1 MPQITPYRKTIG
13 IISTYPPR
21 LCGLATFA
29 ADLCTALN
37 EELSPFENLIV
48 IAMDD
53 GRKDY
58 AYSEHIHFKIRDKE
72 LSDYYSAADFLNTY
86 CDIVILQHEYNIF
99 GGKYGSYIVELLKNL
114 QIPII
119 TTFHTIR
126 LRPKKEAKQIL
137 VEIGKLSDKLIV
149 MTNKGKE
156 FLLEVYGVCEEK
168 ISIIPHGFHD
178 VPFIE
183 ENSLYKEQLKLDN
196 RKIIL
201 SFGLLSKW
209 KGFEYV
215 IDAMPRIIKEYKDT
229 LYIIL
234 GKTHPNRIHKLF
246 GEQYRNELQKKIKKL
261 KLENHVRFYNQY
273 VKLEL
278 LLKFLIAADVYI
290 IPYIIKDQICSGT
303 LSYALGTG
311 NAVISTPFYHAEEFL
326 ADGRGILIPFKD
338 SNAIAQAIIDL
349 FSSDSVRNEM
359 RKKAYRFTR
368 SMTWKK
374 VGCSYLNIIQQHLE
388 HQRRNIKVMP

>member
-1 MPQITPYRKTIG
+1 MQQITPYRKIIG

-29 ADLCTALN
+29 ADLYDALN
-37 EELSPFENLIV
+37 EELSPFENLVV

-58 AYSEHIHFKIRDKE
+58 AYSEHVHFKIRDKE
-72 LSDYYSAADFLNTY
+72 LSDYYSAADFLNTF

-119 TTFHTIR
+119 TTFHTVR

-137 VEIGKLSDKLIV
+137 VEIGKLSDQLIV
-149 MTNKGKE
+149 MTNQGKE
-156 FLLEVYGVCEEK
+156 FLFEVYGVSEEK
-168 ISIIPHGFHD
+168 ISIIPHGIHD
-178 VPFIE
+178 ISFIE
-183 ENSLYKEQLKLDN
+183 DNSLYKEQLKLDD

-201 SFGLLSKW
+201 TFGLLSKW
-209 KGFEYV
+209 KGLEYV
-215 IDAMPRIIKEYKDT
+215 IDAMPQIIKEYPDA

-234 GKTHPNRIHKLF
+234 GRTHPNRIREF
-246 GEQYRNELQKKIKKL
+246 GEQYRNKLQKKVKKL
-261 KLENHVRFYNQY
+261 KLENHVRFYNQF
-273 VKLEL
+273 VDLKL
-278 LLKFLIAADVYI
+278 LLEFLSAADVYI
-290 IPYIIKDQICSGT
+290 IPSLNRDQIGSGT

-311 NAVISTPFYHAEEFL
+311 NAVISTSFYHAEEFL

-349 FSSDSVRNEM
+349 FSSDSIRNEM

-374 VGCSYLNIIQQHLE
+374 VGCSYLNIIRQHLE
-388 HQRRNIKVMP
+388 YQRRHIKVTL